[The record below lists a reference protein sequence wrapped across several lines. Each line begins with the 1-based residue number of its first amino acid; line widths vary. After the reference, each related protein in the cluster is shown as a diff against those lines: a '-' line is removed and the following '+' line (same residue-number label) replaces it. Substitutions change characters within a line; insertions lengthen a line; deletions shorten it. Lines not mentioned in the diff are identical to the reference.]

1 MAEKKKREVVHR
13 EKEIQEVSIKFA
25 ENVLFICRTNPDRK
39 ISGVESA
46 VGFKPG
52 YIAQYASGHFQRGL
66 PIDKACQIADYLG
79 ENVYD
84 LMTKNYRLEDAVKW
98 QREHDRSVDEIK
110 RELGI

>member
-1 MAEKKKREVVHR
+1 MAEKKKKEVAHR
-13 EKEIQEVSIKFA
+13 EKEIQEVSIRFA

-39 ISGVESA
+39 ISAVEEA
-46 VGFKPG
+46 VGFKRG
-52 YIAQYASGHFQRGL
+52 YLAQYAAGTFARGM

-98 QREHDRSVDEIK
+98 QREQDRSVDEIK
-110 RELGI
+110 RELGM

>member
-1 MAEKKKREVVHR
+1 MSEKKKKPVVHR

-39 ISGVESA
+39 ISAVENA
-46 VGFKPG
+46 VGFKVG
-52 YIAQYASGHFQRGL
+52 YMNRYASGNFNRGIS
-66 PIDKACQIADYLG
+66 IDKACQIADYLG

-98 QREHDRSVDEIK
+98 QREQDRSVNEIK
-110 RELGI
+110 RELGM